1 MLNVSNKH
9 AEISVQ
15 TCRTISTSK
24 MPKKSDS
31 IYTFWTF
38 PFVLLSSLSARITS
52 RIKARVFPSRAL
64 PWPRISAPQ
73 HSSLYDRVC
82 CLRADRHAVQFVIRT
97 RMTRVGSGK
106 ACARMAAVSAGRKR
120 AVGCS
125 CATAHP
131 PAGRK
136 RSHAGG
142 VVRGGTL
149 LPRHVTEQARAYF
162 GTKYN
167 MLHFEESK
175 QSEWLSTRTVTTFAS
190 IGNWVPSSALVKGT
204 PLKPRRRA
212 VSDFESREYNGS
224 ATDRRSQPAASQH
237 VYDLLKRQPCGHQCE
252 SSTRETARSNNLDR

>member
-1 MLNVSNKH
+1 MSNKH

-52 RIKARVFPSRAL
+52 RIKARAFPSRAL
-64 PWPRISAPQ
+64 PWPRISALQ

-82 CLRADRHAVQFVIRT
+82 CLRADRHTVRFVIRT
-97 RMTRVGSGK
+97 RITRELGQGL
-106 ACARMAAVSAGRKR
+106 CPHGCVSADRKR

-136 RSHAGG
+136 HSHAGG

-162 GTKYN
+162 VTKYN
-167 MLHFEESK
+167 MLHFVGSK
-175 QSEWLSTRTVTTFAS
+175 QSEWIATHICYNFRKHRKVGTYFLFA
-190 IGNWVPSSALVKGT
+190 
-204 PLKPRRRA
+204 
-212 VSDFESREYNGS
+212 
-224 ATDRRSQPAASQH
+224 
-237 VYDLLKRQPCGHQCE
+237 C
-252 SSTRETARSNNLDR
+252 